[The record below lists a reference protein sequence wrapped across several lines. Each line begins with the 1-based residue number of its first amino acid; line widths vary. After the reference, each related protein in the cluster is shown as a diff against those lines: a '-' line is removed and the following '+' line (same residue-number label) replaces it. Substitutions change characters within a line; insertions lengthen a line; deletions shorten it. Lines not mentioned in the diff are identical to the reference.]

1 MGTQTSCSR
10 KQASGRARASPPPSA
25 SHISSSLLAEM
36 KRLSSAD
43 MGEGGACN
51 EGTHVW
57 VYYASGHISTSGRVS
72 KQFPVVSPWL
82 SH

>member
-10 KQASGRARASPPPSA
+10 KQASGGARASPPPSA

-36 KRLSSAD
+36 KSLSSAD
-43 MGEGGACN
+43 KGGACN
-51 EGTHVW
+51 RGTHVW
-57 VYYASGHISTSGRVS
+57 AYYASGHISTSGRVR
-72 KQFPVVSPWL
+72 KQFPVVSPCL